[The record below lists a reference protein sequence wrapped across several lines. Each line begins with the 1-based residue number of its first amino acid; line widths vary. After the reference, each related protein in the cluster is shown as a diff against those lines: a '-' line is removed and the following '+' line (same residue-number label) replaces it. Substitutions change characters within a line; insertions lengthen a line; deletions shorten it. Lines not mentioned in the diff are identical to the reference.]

1 MLRRVGKLIGSNIYV
16 HWLYEDEVVP
26 TKVLERAKYTLR
38 DVIHGSHTYTCIKY
52 DKKTENVTFQ
62 WSSTFNTL
70 DEPIVDCSVL
80 VRADGTTKI
89 MEKKHNPQIW
99 HRKYLWVKDDY
110 KGFDVDES
118 KRRAELYDAHLTKY
132 DKSRIGYLSY
142 WNRFKKRV
150 GIE

>member
-1 MLRRVGKLIGSNIYV
+1 MRKVGKRMVGKIYA
-16 HWLYEDEVVP
+16 HRNYEDEVVP
-26 TKVLERAKYTLR
+26 ADLLARAKEIFNQSFDLDY
-38 DVIHGSHTYTCIKY
+38 VCIRFDTKSR
-52 DKKTENVTFQ
+52 VVAFQ
-62 WSSTFNTL
+62 CSPDFNES
-70 DEPIVDCSVL
+70 DEPIVGDTVSIYPDKDEVKL
-80 VRADGTTKI
+80 TPQKN
-89 MEKKHNPQIW
+89 NPQIW